1 VRDSVRRMSITRREL
16 FLAAAAGALEAACS
30 GALAKGARCADR
42 PVTGDIPASHVDGQP
57 RELWS
62 YNEMQR
68 ATAKVYRPRDQ
79 AALVRRLQSLRPG
92 QRVTFRGGGQSLDA
106 QSLNRDI
113 VIVLDAPNFSYIGDP
128 QHDAD
133 GYFITTGAGARWW
146 DVICKIGKLGLF
158 PPSMATAADA
168 TVGGTLSADCVSRMS
183 AIWGKEGEQIRSFKM
198 VFVDGTTKECRRNDA
213 DLELRELFEAVIGG
227 FGYLGAVI
235 EVTFDLIAV
244 RSKPNAPGDFPRVF
258 TRSTRHPAIVD
269 WDQILRALHSKAA
282 DELRRAGSAPGGRP
296 RPSAPPFWSAL
307 SIACYLAGQG
317 MTANLLEQRFV
328 EPTAQ
333 GKPTPG
339 DIYKREPEI
348 TVTAAAWSAVAP
360 TVIELAS
367 DIGFPSGEFVDDL
380 FGWAFFFGNWATRA
394 KLRAHESGD
403 RLNFTQHTFALP
415 ALVDGKP
422 DTRPARRFL
431 ERVESRL
438 HRADV
443 RPPSIDLLYVPGD
456 RFLMSASRNLDAY
469 LINISLAAKDRDDYR
484 AEVKNMLYGL
494 ARDCRMLGGRV
505 HLVKSVVAEPEELR
519 AMYGEAASKLKQL
532 KHKYDPN
539 NLLRND
545 FFDRVFDA

>member
-1 VRDSVRRMSITRREL
+1 MSITRREL

-30 GALAKGARCADR
+30 GTLAKGSACADR
-42 PVTGDIPASHVDGQP
+42 PVTERIPASHGDGQP
-57 RELWS
+57 YELWS

-68 ATAKVYRPRDQ
+68 ATAKVYRPLDE
-79 AALVRRLQSLRPG
+79 AALVSRLRSLKAG

-106 QSLNRDI
+106 QSLNRDV
-113 VIVLDAPNFSYIGDP
+113 VIVLDAPKFSYIGEP
-128 QHDAD
+128 QRDAE

-198 VFVDGTTKECRRNDA
+198 VLVDGTPKECRRNDP
-213 DLELRELFEAVIGG
+213 DPELGALFEAVIGG
-227 FGYLGAVI
+227 FGYLGAVT
-235 EVTFDLIAV
+235 EVTFDLIPV
-244 RSKPNAPGDFPRVF
+244 RSKPNTPGEFPKVF
-258 TRSTRHPAIVD
+258 TRSSRNPAIVD

-282 DELRRAGSAPGGRP
+282 DELRRAGCAPGGRP
-296 RPSAPPFWSAL
+296 RSTEPPFWSAL
-307 SIACYLAGQG
+307 SIACYMAGEG
-317 MTANLLEQRFV
+317 VTANLLEQRFV
-328 EPTAQ
+328 EPGAE
-333 GKPTPG
+333 GRPTPG
-339 DIYKREPEI
+339 DIYQREPTI

-360 TVIELAS
+360 TVVELAS

-394 KLRAHESGD
+394 KLAAHDSGD
-403 RLNFTQHTFALP
+403 RLNFSQHTFAIP

-431 ERVESRL
+431 ERLESRL

-456 RFLMSASRNLDAY
+456 RFLMSASRDLDAY
-469 LINISLAAKDRDDYR
+469 LINISLAAKNRDDY
-484 AEVKNMLYGL
+484 APEVKHMLCGL
-494 ARDCRMLGGRV
+494 GRDCRMLGGRV
-505 HLVKSVVAEPEELR
+505 HLVKSVVADADDLR
-519 AMYGEAASKLKQL
+519 AMYGEAAGKLKEL
-532 KHKYDPN
+532 KQKYDPN

>member
-1 VRDSVRRMSITRREL
+1 MSITRREL
-16 FLAAAAGALEAACS
+16 FVAAAAGALEAACS
-30 GALAKGARCADR
+30 GTLAKASTCADR
-42 PVTGDIPASHVDGQP
+42 PATERIPGSHVDGQP
-57 RELWS
+57 IELWS

-68 ATAKVYRPRDQ
+68 ATPKVYRPLDQ
-79 AALVRRLQSLRPG
+79 AALVSRLQSLRAG

-113 VIVLDAPNFSYIGDP
+113 VIVLDAPKFSYIGEP
-128 QHDAD
+128 QRDAE

-146 DVICKIGKLGLF
+146 DIVCKIGKLGLF

-198 VFVDGTTKECRRNDA
+198 VLVDGTPKECKRNDP
-213 DLELRELFEAVIGG
+213 DPELRELFEAVIGG
-227 FGYLGAVI
+227 FGYLGAVT
-235 EVTFDLIAV
+235 EVTFDLIPI
-244 RSKPNAPGDFPRVF
+244 RSRPNTPGEFPKVF
-258 TRSTRHPAIVD
+258 TRSSRHPAIVD

-282 DELRRAGSAPGGRP
+282 DELRRAGCAPGGRP
-296 RPSAPPFWSAL
+296 RSTEPPFWSAL
-307 SIACYLAGQG
+307 SIACYMAGEG
-317 MTANLLEQRFV
+317 VTANLLEQRFV

-339 DIYKREPEI
+339 DIYQREPTI
-348 TVTAAAWSAVAP
+348 TVTAAGWSAVAP
-360 TVIELAS
+360 TVVELAS
-367 DIGFPSGEFVDDL
+367 DIGFPSGEFVDEL

-394 KLRAHESGD
+394 KLEAHESGD
-403 RLNFTQHTFALP
+403 RLNFSQHTFAIP

-431 ERVESRL
+431 ERLESRL

-456 RFLMSASRNLDAY
+456 RFLMSASRDLEAY
-469 LINISLAAKDRDDYR
+469 LINISLAGKNRDDYPP
-484 AEVKNMLYGL
+484 EIKSMLRGL
-494 ARDCRMLGGRV
+494 GRDCRMLGGRV
-505 HLVKSVVAEPEELR
+505 HLVKTVLADAEDLR
-519 AMYGEAASKLKQL
+519 AMYGAAATKLKEL
-532 KHKYDPN
+532 KRKYDPN

-545 FFDRVFDA
+545 FFDRVFEA

>member
-1 VRDSVRRMSITRREL
+1 MSITRREL
-16 FLAAAAGALEAACS
+16 FFAAAAGALEAACS
-30 GALAKGARCADR
+30 GTLTSGAACTTTR
-42 PVTGDIPASHVDGQP
+42 PVTECIPPSHVDGQP
-57 RELWS
+57 RQLWS

-68 ATAKVYRPRDQ
+68 ATPKLYRPADS
-79 AALVRRLQSLRPG
+79 AALIQRLKSLRPD

-106 QSLNRDI
+106 QSLNADT
-113 VIVLDAPNFSYIGDP
+113 VIVLDARAFSYIGEP
-128 QHDAD
+128 QHDSD

-146 DVICKIGKLGLF
+146 DIIEKIGKLGLF

-168 TVGGTLSADCVSRMS
+168 TVGGTMSADCVSRMS

-198 VFVDGTTKECRRNDA
+198 VLVDGSSKECRRDDA
-213 DLELRELFEAVIGG
+213 DPDLRELFEAVIGG
-227 FGYLGAVI
+227 FGYLGAVT
-235 EVTFDLIAV
+235 EVTFDLVPI
-244 RSKPNAPGDFPRVF
+244 RSKPLSSGKYPQVF

-269 WDQILRALHSKAA
+269 WDATLRALHSKVA
-282 DELRRAGSAPGGRP
+282 DELRRSPTGGRP
-296 RPSAPPFWSAL
+296 DASAPPFWSAL
-307 SIACYLAGQG
+307 SIACYLAGEG

-328 EPTAQ
+328 EPTVK

-339 DIYKREPEI
+339 DIYKREPKI

-360 TVIELAS
+360 TVVELAS

-394 KLRAHESGD
+394 KLQAHDSGD
-403 RLNFTQHTFALP
+403 RLNFTQHTFAIP

-431 ERVESRL
+431 EHLESRL

-443 RPPSIDLLYVPGD
+443 RPPSIDCLYVPGD
-456 RFLMSASRNLDAY
+456 RFLMSASRDLEAY
-469 LINISLAAKDRDDYR
+469 LINVSLAAKDRDDYR
-484 AEVKNMLYGL
+484 PEVRSMLCGL

-505 HLVKSVVAEPEELR
+505 HLVKSVVADAEDLR
-519 AMYGEAASKLKQL
+519 AMYGEAATKLKAL
-532 KHKYDPN
+532 KKKYDPN
-539 NLLRND
+539 NLLRNE

>member
-16 FLAAAAGALEAACS
+16 FFAAAAGALEAACS
-30 GALAKGARCADR
+30 GTLSSSAACASKR
-42 PVTGDIPASHVDGQP
+42 PVTECIPATHVDGQP

-68 ATAKVYRPRDQ
+68 ATPKLYRPANA
-79 AALVRRLQSLRPG
+79 AALTERLKALRAG

-106 QSLNRDI
+106 QSLNRDT
-113 VIVLDAPNFSYIGDP
+113 VIVLDAPAFSYIGEP
-128 QHDAD
+128 QQDAE

-146 DVICKIGKLGLF
+146 DIVEKIGKLGLF

-183 AIWGKEGEQIRSFKM
+183 AIWGKEGEQIRSFKLM
-198 VFVDGTTKECRRNDA
+198 LVDGTVKECRRHDPDP
-213 DLELRELFEAVIGG
+213 DLHELFEAVIGG
-227 FGYLGAVI
+227 FGYLGAVT
-235 EVTFDLIAV
+235 EVTFDLVPI
-244 RSKPNAPGDFPRVF
+244 RSKPNVAGEYPKVF

-269 WDQILRALHSKAA
+269 WDATLRGLHSRVA
-282 DELRRAGSAPGGRP
+282 DELRRCATGGRP
-296 RPSAPPFWSAL
+296 NASSPPFWSAL
-307 SIACYLAGQG
+307 SIACYLAGEG

-328 EPTAQ
+328 EPTAK

-339 DIYKREPEI
+339 DIYKREPKI
-348 TVTAAAWSAVAP
+348 TVTAAKWSAVAP
-360 TVIELAS
+360 TIVELAS

-394 KLRAHESGD
+394 KLEAHESGD
-403 RLNFTQHTFALP
+403 RLNFTQHTFAIP

-443 RPPSIDLLYVPGD
+443 RPPSIDCLYVPGD
-456 RFLMSASRNLDAY
+456 RFLMSASRDLEAY

-484 AEVKNMLYGL
+484 PEVRSMLCGL

-505 HLVKSVVAEPEELR
+505 HLVKSVVADAEDLR
-519 AMYGEAASKLKQL
+519 AMYGEAAAKLKAL
-532 KHKYDPN
+532 KQKYDPN

>member
-1 VRDSVRRMSITRREL
+1 MSITRREL
-16 FLAAAAGALEAACS
+16 FFAAAAGALEAACS
-30 GALAKGARCADR
+30 GTLSGGTSCATR
-42 PVTGDIPASHVDGQP
+42 PPATERIPAAHVDGQP
-57 RELWS
+57 IELWS

-68 ATAKVYRPRDQ
+68 ATPKVFRPVDQ
-79 AALVRRLQSLRPG
+79 AALAERLKGLRPG

-106 QSLNRDI
+106 QSLNRDV
-113 VIVLDAPNFSYIGDP
+113 VIVLDAPAFSYIGEPKLDG
-128 QHDAD
+128 D

-146 DVICKIGKLGLF
+146 DIVCKVARLGLF

-198 VFVDGTTKECRRNDA
+198 LLVDGTAVECRRDDA
-213 DLELRELFEAVIGG
+213 DPDLRELFEAVIGG
-227 FGYLGAVI
+227 FGYLGAVT
-235 EVTFDLIAV
+235 EVTFDLVPV
-244 RSKPNAPGDFPRVF
+244 RSKPLSAGEYPKVF

-269 WDQILRALHSKAA
+269 WDATLRALHSKVA
-282 DELRRAGSAPGGRP
+282 DELRRCAAGGRP
-296 RPSAPPFWSAL
+296 SASTQPFWSAL
-307 SIACYLAGQG
+307 SIACYLAGEG

-339 DIYKREPEI
+339 DIYKREPKI
-348 TVTAAAWSAVAP
+348 TVTAAKWSAVAP
-360 TVIELAS
+360 TVVELAS
-367 DIGFPSGEFVDDL
+367 DLGFPSGEFVDDL

-394 KLRAHESGD
+394 KLEAHDSGD

-443 RPPSIDLLYVPGD
+443 RPPSIDCLYVPGD
-456 RFLMSASRNLDAY
+456 RFLMSASRDLEAY
-469 LINISLAAKDRDDYR
+469 LINVSLAAKDRDDYR
-484 AEVKNMLYGL
+484 PEVKSMLRGL

-505 HLVKSVVAEPEELR
+505 HLVKSVVADAEDLR
-519 AMYGEAASKLKQL
+519 AMYGEPAAKLKQL
-532 KHKYDPN
+532 KQKYDPN
-539 NLLRND
+539 NVLRNE
-545 FFDRVFDA
+545 FFDRVFEA